1 MSPIRADHVDLPTA
15 APAEAG
21 DGRAPDLE
29 PRFGPAIIGHWWAN
43 YEGGTREHAVEGTRF
58 RASMAGYCSRS
69 LAYYFAQA
77 EETNPP
83 DTADVWRMFLGQ
95 MVHAI
100 LDPIIEELFGGE
112 TEKKVD
118 LRPDVDG
125 SATVDVWLPEQ
136 AILIEIKTAGGYA
149 YKLSATNFKGAPQ
162 GPKRGHAIQA
172 AVAADALGAEEMV
185 LLYFAME
192 PSDRRYV
199 DTDEQRVTAEWTF
212 TKDEIAA
219 LAATERAR
227 VSKIIEITD
236 AQGPTAVRRM
246 VADDDGRLWLVD
258 KPTATSSSPTVRL
271 DADGNIVDSSTT
283 WQCGFCRYRDRCLA
297 DG

>member
-1 MSPIRADHVDLPTA
+1 MSPIRANHNDLPTA
-15 APAEAG
+15 APAGEQE
-21 DGRAPDLE
+21 GREPDLE
-29 PRFGPAIIGHWWAN
+29 ARFGPAIIDHWWAN

-118 LRPDVDG
+118 LRPEVDG
-125 SATVDVWLPEQ
+125 SATVDVWLPKQ
-136 AILIEIKTAGGYA
+136 AILIEIKTAGGYS
-149 YKLSATNFKGAPQ
+149 YKSSVAGFKGSPKR
-162 GPKRGHAIQA
+162 PKRGHVLQA
-172 AVAADALGAEEMV
+172 AVAADTLGAQEMV
-185 LLYFAME
+185 LLYFSME

-199 DTDEQRVTAEWTF
+199 ATEAQRVTAEWTF

-227 VSKIIEITD
+227 VNKILEMVD
-236 AQGPTAVRRM
+236 ANGPTSVRRM
-246 VADDDGRLWLVD
+246 VADDDGGLWLVTD
-258 KPTATSSSPTVRL
+258 PAKKATVRL
-271 DADGNIVDSSTT
+271 DSEGNIVDSSTT
-283 WQCGFCRYRDRCLA
+283 WQCGYCRYRDRCIA
-297 DG
+297 DA